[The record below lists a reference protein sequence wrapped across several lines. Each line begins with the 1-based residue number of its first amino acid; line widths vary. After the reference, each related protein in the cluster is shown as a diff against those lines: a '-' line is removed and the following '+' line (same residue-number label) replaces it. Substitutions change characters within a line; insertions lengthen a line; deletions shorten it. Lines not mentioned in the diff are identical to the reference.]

1 MTTATAPDFGPFK
14 ATFHVHGFGTWTLP
28 LLHEIPDAVDYLRE
42 GRAADILMLDEV
54 PSELLDAMKGRLPED
69 VARFFVMWIRASF
82 DFEAGAWCQ
91 VLELHRT
98 LFVGEDEEPEP
109 SEGMQLANEM
119 DDEAH
124 DIAGLVFDSWKVLH

>member
-1 MTTATAPDFGPFK
+1 MNVASPEPMPRTAVIFYVQDFG
-14 ATFHVHGFGTWTLP
+14 VGRLP
-28 LLHEIPDAVDYLRE
+28 LLHELESAEELLYS
-42 GRAADILMLDEV
+42 GRAADILMLDGV
-54 PSELLDAMKGRLPED
+54 PSELMEGMKGRSAED